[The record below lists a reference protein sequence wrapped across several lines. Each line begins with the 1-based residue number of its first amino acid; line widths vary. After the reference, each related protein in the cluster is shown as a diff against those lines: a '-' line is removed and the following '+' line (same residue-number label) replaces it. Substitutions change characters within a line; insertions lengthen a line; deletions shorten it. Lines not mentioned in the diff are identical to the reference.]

1 VSSEVKE
8 VAPVRAAGTVG
19 LLTLLSRIFGMLE
32 SRVLA
37 YYLGAGPAADAFFVA
52 FRLPNLLRRFTA
64 EGVMVAAFLPTIHEV
79 EIREGEAEAR
89 RFVSRFVGSLTV
101 LLLVL
106 VLLGILGM
114 DLIAGAMVLGRVAP
128 GSAWDRL
135 RAFGEILVGVRAPTP
150 EWALTVL
157 LARVMFSYLL
167 LVSVSAA
174 LGGVLNL
181 RHRFGLAA
189 ATPVLWNVVVISL
202 GVALVSALH
211 WGRAEDAALAFSI
224 AVLGGGLAQVLLL
237 VPSYRKLGY
246 GLSLGVHLR
255 DPAVARTLRRMGPGV
270 VGAGAYQI
278 NVLVSTLLASALAEG
293 AQTVLF
299 NATMMGE
306 MVLGLF
312 AVSFA
317 TVSLPVMTRQ
327 AEAQDLEGLRGSLGL
342 GLRSTMVA
350 AFPAAL
356 GMGLLARPI
365 IALLFETGRFGPD
378 AVSWTAETLVFQAV
392 GIPVIAVSR
401 ILVPACYAL
410 KDYRGPV
417 RIALVSFAANA
428 LLSIALMRPLG
439 TGGIAL
445 ANGLASLVSVLLMTR
460 LLAGRLGHLPWD
472 AVLPSWGRVL
482 AASLPMGLLAFLGA
496 RFLGLS
502 DFRSVWSTGARLL
515 PLIGAAAGL
524 YAAALLALREP
535 EAAALWRRL
544 RP

>member
-1 VSSEVKE
+1 VSAEVKE
-8 VAPVRAAGTVG
+8 VASVRAAGTVG

-79 EIREGEAEAR
+79 ESREGEEAAR
-89 RFVSRFVGSLTV
+89 RFVSAFVGSLTA
-101 LLLVL
+101 LLLIL
-106 VLLGILGM
+106 VIVGILGM

-128 GSAWDRL
+128 GSPFDRI
-135 RAFGEILVGVRAPTP
+135 RAFGEILVGSRTPTP

-157 LARVMFSYLL
+157 LARVMFGYLL

-181 RHRFGLAA
+181 RHRFALPA
-189 ATPVLWNVVVISL
+189 ATPVLWNIVVIAL
-202 GVALVSALH
+202 GVGLVRAFH
-211 WGRAEDAALAFSI
+211 FVRAEDAALAFSL

-237 VPSYRKLGY
+237 VPSYRRLGY
-246 GLSLGVHLR
+246 GLSLGLHLK

-317 TVSLPVMTRQ
+317 TVSLPLMTRQ
-327 AEAQDLEGLRGSLGL
+327 AEAQDLEGLRGSLAL
-342 GLRSTMVA
+342 GLRSTIVA

-356 GMGLLARPI
+356 GMALLARPI
-365 IALLFETGRFGPD
+365 IALLFETGRFGPE
-378 AVSWTAETLVFQAV
+378 AVRWTADTLVYQAL
-392 GIPVIAVSR
+392 GIPVIAASR

-417 RIALVSFAANA
+417 RIALVSFAVNA
-428 LLSIALMRPLG
+428 LLSVALMRPLG

-445 ANGLASLVSVLLMTR
+445 ANGLASLVSVSLMAR
-460 LLAGRLGHLPWD
+460 LLSRRLGSLPWSS
-472 AVLPSWGRVL
+472 VLPSWGRVIL
-482 AASLPMGLLAFLGA
+482 ASIPMGLLAFLGG
-496 RFLGLS
+496 RFLDL
-502 DFRSVWSTGARLL
+502 DTFRSVFATGARLL
-515 PLIGAAAGL
+515 PLIALSAGL
-524 YAAALLALREP
+524 YGAGLLLLGEP
-535 EAAALWRRL
+535 EAQGLWRRF
-544 RP
+544 RR